1 MNLYDAHNHLQDDRL
16 APWLA
21 DLLAGLPS
29 LGIRAAVVNG
39 SAEDDWEAV
48 AGLARRH
55 SWIIPSFGLHP
66 WYMKER
72 SPRWLERLEHYLREF
87 PRAPVGEMGLD
98 RWIENPD
105 IPEQTEVFRAQMEIA
120 VKLDRPVTIHCLR
133 AWGLLDELLHAQTLP
148 RRGFLLHSYGGSR
161 DLVPKL
167 ARLGGYFSLSP
178 YFCHE
183 RKASQL
189 ETFAHVPLDRLLAET
204 DAPDMWPPDALN
216 KHPLLDVAGK
226 PLNHPAN
233 LLQSYQALADLRGMP
248 LESLAAQLEKNFNR
262 LFGEK

>member
-1 MNLYDAHNHLQDDRL
+1 MNLCDAHNHLQDDRL
-16 APWLA
+16 APWRAEILA
-21 DLLAGLPS
+21 ELPS
-29 LGIRAAVVNG
+29 LGIQAAVVNG

-48 AGLARRH
+48 AALAREH
-55 SWIIPSFGLHP
+55 PWITPSFGLHP
-66 WYMKER
+66 WYVKER
-72 SPRWLERLEHYLREF
+72 SPRWLGNLARCLGEI
-87 PRAPVGEMGLD
+87 PRAAVGEIGLD

-105 IPEQTEVFRAQMEIA
+105 IPAQTEVFRAQMEIA
-120 VKLDRPVTIHCLR
+120 VQFDRPVTIHCLR
-133 AWGLLDELLHAQTLP
+133 AWGLLDDLLHSLPLP

-167 ARLGGYFSLSP
+167 ARLGAYFSLSP

-183 RKASQL
+183 RKAAQL

-216 KHPLLDVAGK
+216 DRPLLDASGK

-233 LLQSYQALADLRGMP
+233 LIQSYRALASLRGLP
-248 LESLAAQLEKNFNR
+248 LEELAMQLEENFKR
-262 LFGEK
+262 LFVHQ